1 VKAKRS
7 PTARRTSVAEEKGT
21 KRSIYGAL
29 VANLLIAISK
39 FIAGFASGSSA
50 MLAEGAHSVADTV
63 NQVFLLISLPLS
75 QRDPD
80 SEHPYGHGQERF
92 FWSFVVA
99 VGLFIAGAVFSFYEG
114 VTKIAGESEGGESF
128 LVAYIV
134 LGAPFVFESGALVV
148 TVREFLGAAREEGRS
163 FWNHFERTR
172 NTTMKVPLYEDVAAL
187 VGLVI
192 AAAGLFFTQLTSN
205 TVYDGIA
212 SIGIGAVLS
221 VVAFQLGA
229 DSRKLLIGAA
239 APQEDRKR
247 VHEAIAAFEEV
258 NEILRLLTM
267 HLGPNAVLVNAEIH
281 VVDGLDTD
289 RIEDLIERVTYAIR
303 EEMPEADQ
311 VFIELRPP
319 QQPGPA

>member
-1 VKAKRS
+1 
-7 PTARRTSVAEEKGT
+7 
-21 KRSIYGAL
+21 
-29 VANLLIAISK
+29 
-39 FIAGFASGSSA
+39 
-50 MLAEGAHSVADTV
+50 
-63 NQVFLLISLPLS
+63 
-75 QRDPD
+75 
-80 SEHPYGHGQERF
+80 
-92 FWSFVVA
+92 
-99 VGLFIAGAVFSFYEG
+99 
-114 VTKIAGESEGGESF
+114 
-128 LVAYIV
+128 
-134 LGAPFVFESGALVV
+134 
-148 TVREFLGAAREEGRS
+148 
-163 FWNHFERTR
+163 
-172 NTTMKVPLYEDVAAL
+172 
-187 VGLVI
+187 
-192 AAAGLFFTQLTSN
+192 
-205 TVYDGIA
+205 
-212 SIGIGAVLS
+212 VLS

-289 RIEDLIERVTYAIR
+289 RIEDLIERVTHAIR

>member
-1 VKAKRS
+1 VAENRS
-7 PTARRTSVAEEKGT
+7 SGDEEKGT
-21 KRSIYGAL
+21 KRSVYAAL
-29 VANLLIAISK
+29 AANALIAVSK
-39 FIAGFASGSSA
+39 FVAGIISGSA
-50 MLAEGAHSVADTV
+50 ALLAEGAHSVADTV
-63 NQVFLLISLPLS
+63 NQLFLLISLPLS
-75 QRDPD
+75 KNSPD
-80 SEHPYGHGQERF
+80 REHPYGHGKDRF
-92 FWSFVVA
+92 FWSLLVA
-99 VGLFIAGAVFSFYEG
+99 VGLFVAGTVFSVYEG
-114 VTKIAGESEGGESF
+114 ISKIVEGSDEQGSF
-128 LVAYIV
+128 FIGYIV
-134 LGAPFVFESGALVV
+134 LGAAFVFESGALLVSA
-148 TVREFLGAAREEGRS
+148 REFRRTAQEANLRFRE
-163 FWNHFERTR
+163 HFRTTR

-221 VVAFQLGA
+221 VVAFQLGS

-289 RIEDLIERVTYAIR
+289 QIEDLIERVTDAIR
-303 EEMPEADQ
+303 EAMPEADQ

>member
-1 VKAKRS
+1 
-7 PTARRTSVAEEKGT
+7 
-21 KRSIYGAL
+21 
-29 VANLLIAISK
+29 
-39 FIAGFASGSSA
+39 
-50 MLAEGAHSVADTV
+50 
-63 NQVFLLISLPLS
+63 
-75 QRDPD
+75 
-80 SEHPYGHGQERF
+80 
-92 FWSFVVA
+92 
-99 VGLFIAGAVFSFYEG
+99 
-114 VTKIAGESEGGESF
+114 
-128 LVAYIV
+128 
-134 LGAPFVFESGALVV
+134 
-148 TVREFLGAAREEGRS
+148 
-163 FWNHFERTR
+163 
-172 NTTMKVPLYEDVAAL
+172 VPLYEDVAAL

-289 RIEDLIERVTYAIR
+289 RIEDLIERVTHAIR

>member
-1 VKAKRS
+1 
-7 PTARRTSVAEEKGT
+7 
-21 KRSIYGAL
+21 
-29 VANLLIAISK
+29 
-39 FIAGFASGSSA
+39 
-50 MLAEGAHSVADTV
+50 VADTV

-75 QRDPD
+75 QRSPDP
-80 SEHPYGHGQERF
+80 EHPYAYGQDRF

-114 VTKIAGESEGGESF
+114 ATKIAGESEGGESF

-192 AAAGLFFTQLTSN
+192 AAAGLFVTQLTSN
-205 TVYDGIA
+205 RIFDGIA
-212 SIGIGAVLS
+212 SIGIGVMLS
-221 VVAFQLGA
+221 VVAFQLGS
-229 DSRKLLIGAA
+229 DSRALLIGTA
-239 APQEDRKR
+239 APQEDRQR

-267 HLGPNAVLVNAEIH
+267 HLGPNAVLVNADIH

-289 RIEDLIERVTYAIR
+289 QIEQLIERITHTVR
-303 EEMPEADQ
+303 EQMPEANQ

-319 QQPGPA
+319 QQPGLE